1 MEPIESHTR
10 GLNQLIQIDLSIAS
24 GITRNSPLI
33 SRRFGLLCLTIFVFA
48 IAGQTELAIAQGDDS
63 GAASVSDR
71 SFASAFFI
79 SRRADGSVEL
89 IGSLIIWFLMIL
101 SLMSIGLMGM
111 LSMTNQ
117 RKSIAPPGLLEE
129 VKKLISG
136 GKYREA
142 LDLTGRDESFFSLI
156 IHAALKDAS
165 YGFAALTRTLE
176 QTSDELTTLRLRRI
190 EYLNVLG
197 QVSPMIGLFGTVY
210 GMILAF
216 QAIVVSGGNADP
228 ILLAGGIGTAL
239 TTTFWGLVVAIPAL
253 AGYAIIRNRIDELTM
268 EATLRAEEML
278 NLFRPKSA
286 SQPGATSTK
295 PHPKPVPQPKTQS

>member
-1 MEPIESHTR
+1 MQKDIR
-10 GLNQLIQIDLSIAS
+10 IAS
-24 GITRNSPLI
+24 GNTPNSRFF
-33 SRRFGLLCLTIFVFA
+33 SRRFGLLFLMVIVFV
-48 IAGQTELAIAQGDDS
+48 IAGQAEIAFAQGDDG
-63 GAASVSDR
+63 GAASGAGR

-79 SRRADGSVEL
+79 SRRADGSVEI

-129 VKKLISG
+129 VRKLIGG

-142 LDLTGRDESFFSLI
+142 LELTGRDESFFSLI
-156 IHAALKDAS
+156 MHAALKDAAH
-165 YGFAALTRTLE
+165 GFAALTRTLE
-176 QTSDELTTLRLRRI
+176 QTSDELTTQRLRRI

-286 SQPGATSTK
+286 SQSGATASK
-295 PHPKPVPQPKTQS
+295 PQPKPVPQPKTQS